1 MFEKMLIEHHFP
13 TMIYIKDFSD
23 PEKLNKYLEP
33 KIIQWSQQDKGEL
46 KTNAGGWHSAT
57 DMNHKREYDP
67 LTNELFAMQSEIYK
81 KEKLTMK
88 PVLGNMWAN
97 INYPGSYNKQHMHP
111 NSQWSGVYYV
121 KAPENSGRLF
131 VEDPRPGPQ
140 HIMPRRL
147 NNLPRQLWRVV
158 KYPMTEGS
166 CIMFPSWV
174 PHGVESNDSK
184 EKGTKGWRISVSF
197 NFIQGNGDST
207 AYIRNQWE
215 TQK

>member
-1 MFEKMLIEHHFP
+1 MKTFRELLFP
-13 TMIYIKDFSD
+13 TPIYQKEFPDA
-23 PEKLNKYLEP
+23 KNLNKHLA
-33 KIIQWSQQDKGEL
+33 KHIIAWSKKEKGET
-46 KTNAGGWHSAT
+46 KTNSGGGWHSPT
-57 DMNHKREYDP
+57 DMHERDEYQP
-67 LTNELFAMQSEIYK
+67 LVKHLSVMVEELFKDYGL
-81 KEKLTMK
+81 EK
-88 PVLGNMWAN
+88 PFFIGNMWCN
-97 INYPGSYNKQHMHP
+97 INYPGAYNKVHIHP
-111 NSQWSGVYYV
+111 NSTWSGAYYI
-121 KAPENSGRLF
+121 KIPKDSGCIW